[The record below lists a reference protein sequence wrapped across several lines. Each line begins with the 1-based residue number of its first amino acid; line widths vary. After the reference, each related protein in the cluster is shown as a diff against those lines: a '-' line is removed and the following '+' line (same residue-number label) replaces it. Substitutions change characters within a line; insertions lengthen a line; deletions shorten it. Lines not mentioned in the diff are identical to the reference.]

1 LTSSLFNTLKTQ
13 HRLNNYSEEQ
23 LVGLLKKGDHTAL
36 AEVIKRHES
45 MVAKVIKG
53 MLGDVPE
60 AEDVGQ
66 ETFIRFWKR
75 VDLYKHEAKLSTF
88 LLKIAM
94 NLSINELHKRKKRF
108 LFFNSWETE
117 QKDGLAIYKP
127 MHDDIFSNNQLIEMA
142 LSRLDP
148 LHRSVVV
155 LRLVEGFSTK
165 ETAEAL
171 ELPIG
176 TVLSRLSR
184 SLEKLRLIIGQTE
197 NK

>member
-1 LTSSLFNTLKTQ
+1 LFNTLKTQ

-75 VDLYKHEAKLSTF
+75 VDQYKHEAKLSTF
-88 LLKIAM
+88 LVKIAM